1 MLDLLKLK
9 KQALELDLKNQEAE
23 LAATKAK
30 LAVMDDLIAEEEE
43 AEEEAAEEAAE
54 EEDEFEV

>member
-1 MLDLLKLK
+1 MLELLKLK
-9 KQALELDLKNQEAE
+9 KKSLEIDLADQEAA

-43 AEEEAAEEAAE
+43 EAE
-54 EEDEFEV
+54 EEDEIEV